1 MNDNNSQIKVISDDN
16 KPKNVKNK
24 KTLKII
30 VILIDIIAIPLLILQ
45 TVMGDGDFLDWGI
58 IVLLNTIAISSKV
71 FSKGE

>member
-45 TVMGDGDFLDWGI
+45 TAMGDGDFLDWGI